1 MRKLVKYLKN
11 YKLNLTLGPLAKLTE
26 AIFELI
32 VPLVMSDII
41 DNGIDGDGGIEYVLT
56 HGAIM
61 VALGVMGLACALT
74 CQYLAAKCS
83 QGFGTELRNDLF
95 RHINTLSFKELDK
108 FGTPSIINR
117 LSSDVNQLQYM
128 VAMLIRLVI
137 RAPFLVI
144 GAAVMAMTIN
154 LKLSLIFIAAAPLI
168 AVVLYFIMSRSIPLY
183 KNVQQKLDKVAQI
196 TRENLSGVRVVRA
209 FSEQEYEKDRFDKSA
224 DELTRGAIVVGRIS
238 ALLNPATFVIIN
250 AAIIAILWFGGGL
263 VNTGEMTQGEV
274 FAFVNYM
281 TQISLALV
289 VVAQLVV
296 TVTKAIASGTRVVEL
311 LDATPSITDDGNTEV
326 DTSVDAPAVK
336 FDHVSFGYNEGK
348 YTLTDLT
355 LTVPRGASVGVIG
368 GTGSGKSTLVNLL
381 ARFYDVSEGSVE
393 LFGTDVKK
401 YPLKQLRR
409 TVAYVPQNT
418 MLFSGTIRSNLLMGG
433 RDADDETLWRC
444 LETAQAASFVREKE
458 KGLDSVV
465 MQGGKNFSGGQR
477 QRLAVA
483 RALASHS
490 DILVLDD
497 SSSALDFATDLNM
510 RTAINTTRGDT
521 TLFLVSQ
528 RATSLKDCDVIVVL
542 DGGLVAGIGKHD
554 DLLKTCDV
562 YREIYLSQTDGGAK
576 LGRQKRH

>member
-41 DNGIDGDGGIEYVLT
+41 DNGIDGDGGLEYVLS

-61 VALGVMGLACALT
+61 VALGVLGLACALT

-108 FGTPSIINR
+108 FGTPSIVNR

-144 GAAVMAMTIN
+144 GAAVMAMMIN
-154 LKLSLIFIAAAPLI
+154 LKLSLVFIAAAPLI

-263 VNTGEMTQGEV
+263 VDTGEMTQGEV

-433 RDADDETLWRC
+433 RDADDETLWKC

-483 RALASHS
+483 RALAARS

-510 RTAINTTRGDT
+510 RTAINATRGDT

-576 LGRQKRH
+576 Q

>member
-108 FGTPSIINR
+108 FGTPSIVNR

-183 KNVQQKLDKVAQI
+183 KTVQQKLDKVAQI

-326 DTSVDAPAVK
+326 DTSVDSPAVK

-483 RALASHS
+483 RALAAHS

-510 RTAINTTRGDT
+510 RTAINATRGDT

-576 LGRQKRH
+576 Q

>member
-1 MRKLVKYLKN
+1 MRKLVRYLKN

-41 DNGIDGDGGIEYVLT
+41 DNGIDGDGGLEYVLT

-108 FGTPSIINR
+108 FGTPSIVNR

-326 DTSVDAPAVK
+326 DTSVDSPAVK

-393 LFGTDVKK
+393 LFGTNVKK

-483 RALASHS
+483 RALAAHS

-510 RTAINTTRGDT
+510 RTAINATRGDT

-576 LGRQKRH
+576 Q

>member
-1 MRKLVKYLKN
+1 MRKLVRYLKN

-41 DNGIDGDGGIEYVLT
+41 DNGIDGDGGLEYVLS

-95 RHINTLSFKELDK
+95 RHINILSFKELDK
-108 FGTPSIINR
+108 FGTPSIVNR

-154 LKLSLIFIAAAPLI
+154 LKLSLVFIAAAPLI
-168 AVVLYFIMSRSIPLY
+168 AVALYFIMSRSIPLY

-433 RDADDETLWRC
+433 RDADDETLWKC

-483 RALASHS
+483 RALAANS

-510 RTAINTTRGDT
+510 RTAINATRGDT

-576 LGRQKRH
+576 Q

>member
-41 DNGIDGDGGIEYVLT
+41 DNGIDGDGGLEYVLS

-61 VALGVMGLACALT
+61 VALGVLGLACALT

-95 RHINTLSFKELDK
+95 RHINTLSFKELDR
-108 FGTPSIINR
+108 FGTPSIVNR

-311 LDATPSITDDGNTEV
+311 LDAAPSITDDGNTEV

-433 RDADDETLWRC
+433 RDADDETLWKC

-483 RALASHS
+483 RALAAHS

-510 RTAINTTRGDT
+510 RTAINATRGDT

-576 LGRQKRH
+576 Q

>member
-1 MRKLVKYLKN
+1 MRKLVRYLKN

-41 DNGIDGDGGIEYVLT
+41 DNGIDGDGGLEYVLT

-108 FGTPSIINR
+108 FGTPSIVNR

-263 VNTGEMTQGEV
+263 VDTGEMTQGEV

-311 LDATPSITDDGNTEV
+311 LDAAPSITDDGNTEV

-433 RDADDETLWRC
+433 RDADDETLWKC

-483 RALASHS
+483 RALAAHS

-510 RTAINTTRGDT
+510 RTAINATRGDT

-576 LGRQKRH
+576 Q

>member
-61 VALGVMGLACALT
+61 VALGVLGLACALT

-108 FGTPSIINR
+108 FGTPSIVNR

-144 GAAVMAMTIN
+144 GAAVMAMMIN

-263 VNTGEMTQGEV
+263 VDTGEMTQGEV

-311 LDATPSITDDGNTEV
+311 LDAAPSITDDGNTEV

-433 RDADDETLWRC
+433 RDADDETLWKC

-483 RALASHS
+483 RALAAHS

-510 RTAINTTRGDT
+510 RTAINATRGDT

-576 LGRQKRH
+576 Q

>member
-41 DNGIDGDGGIEYVLT
+41 DNGIDGDGGLEYVLS

-61 VALGVMGLACALT
+61 VALGVLGLACALT

-108 FGTPSIINR
+108 FGTPSIVNR

-433 RDADDETLWRC
+433 RDADDETLWKC

-483 RALASHS
+483 RALAANS

-510 RTAINTTRGDT
+510 RTAINATRGDT

-576 LGRQKRH
+576 Q

>member
-1 MRKLVKYLKN
+1 MRKLVRYLKN

-108 FGTPSIINR
+108 FGTPSIVNR

-154 LKLSLIFIAAAPLI
+154 LKLSLVFIAAAPLI
-168 AVVLYFIMSRSIPLY
+168 AVALYFIMSRSIPLY

-311 LDATPSITDDGNTEV
+311 LDAAPSITDDGNAEV

-348 YTLTDLT
+348 YTLTDLI

-458 KGLDSVV
+458 KGLDAVV

-483 RALASHS
+483 RALAAHS

-510 RTAINTTRGDT
+510 RTAINATRGDT

-576 LGRQKRH
+576 Q

>member
-1 MRKLVKYLKN
+1 MRKLVRYLKN

-108 FGTPSIINR
+108 FGTPSIVNR

-144 GAAVMAMTIN
+144 GAAVMAMMIN

-311 LDATPSITDDGNTEV
+311 LDAAPSITDDGNTEV

-433 RDADDETLWRC
+433 RDADDETLWKC

-483 RALASHS
+483 RALAAHS

-510 RTAINTTRGDT
+510 RTAINATRGDT

-576 LGRQKRH
+576 Q

>member
-41 DNGIDGDGGIEYVLT
+41 DNGIDGDGGLEYVLS

-61 VALGVMGLACALT
+61 VALGVLGLACALT

-108 FGTPSIINR
+108 FGTPSIVNR

-311 LDATPSITDDGNTEV
+311 LDAAPSITDDGNAEV

-433 RDADDETLWRC
+433 RDADDETLWKC

-483 RALASHS
+483 RALAAHS

-510 RTAINTTRGDT
+510 RTAINATRGDT

-576 LGRQKRH
+576 Q

>member
-1 MRKLVKYLKN
+1 MRKLVRYLKN

-108 FGTPSIINR
+108 FGTPSIVNR

-144 GAAVMAMTIN
+144 GAAVMAMMIN

-326 DTSVDAPAVK
+326 DTSVDSPAVK

-393 LFGTDVKK
+393 LFGTNVKK

-483 RALASHS
+483 RALAAHS

-510 RTAINTTRGDT
+510 RTAINATRGDT

-576 LGRQKRH
+576 Q

>member
-108 FGTPSIINR
+108 FGTPSIVNR

-154 LKLSLIFIAAAPLI
+154 LKLSLVFIAAAPLI
-168 AVVLYFIMSRSIPLY
+168 AVALYFIMSRSIPLY

-311 LDATPSITDDGNTEV
+311 LDAAPSITDDGNTEV

-483 RALASHS
+483 RALAAHS

-510 RTAINTTRGDT
+510 RTAINATRGDT

-576 LGRQKRH
+576 Q

>member
-1 MRKLVKYLKN
+1 MRKLVRYLKN

-41 DNGIDGDGGIEYVLT
+41 DNGIDGDGGLEYVLS

-61 VALGVMGLACALT
+61 VALGVLGLACALT

-95 RHINTLSFKELDK
+95 RHINTLSFKELDR
-108 FGTPSIINR
+108 FGTPSIVNR

-144 GAAVMAMTIN
+144 GAAVMAMMIN

-311 LDATPSITDDGNTEV
+311 LDASPSITDDGNTEV

-355 LTVPRGASVGVIG
+355 LIVPRGASVGVIG

-433 RDADDETLWRC
+433 RDADDETLWKC

-483 RALASHS
+483 RALAAHS

-510 RTAINTTRGDT
+510 RTAINATRGDT

-576 LGRQKRH
+576 Q

>member
-1 MRKLVKYLKN
+1 MRKLVRYLKN

-61 VALGVMGLACALT
+61 VALGVLGLACALT

-95 RHINTLSFKELDK
+95 RHINTLSFKELDR
-108 FGTPSIINR
+108 FGTPSIVNR

-311 LDATPSITDDGNTEV
+311 LDASPSITDDGNTEV
-326 DTSVDAPAVK
+326 DTSVDSPAVK

-433 RDADDETLWRC
+433 RDADDETLWKC

-483 RALASHS
+483 RALAAHS

-510 RTAINTTRGDT
+510 RTAINATRGDT

-576 LGRQKRH
+576 Q

>member
-1 MRKLVKYLKN
+1 MRKLVRYLKN

-41 DNGIDGDGGIEYVLT
+41 DNGIDGDGGLEYVLS

-61 VALGVMGLACALT
+61 VALGVLGLACALT

-108 FGTPSIINR
+108 FGTPSIVNR

-144 GAAVMAMTIN
+144 GAAVMAMMIN

-311 LDATPSITDDGNTEV
+311 LDAAPSITDDGNTEV
-326 DTSVDAPAVK
+326 DTSVDSPAVK

-433 RDADDETLWRC
+433 RDADDETLWKC

-483 RALASHS
+483 RALAARS

-510 RTAINTTRGDT
+510 RTAINATRGDT

-576 LGRQKRH
+576 Q

>member
-41 DNGIDGDGGIEYVLT
+41 DNGIDGDGGLEYVLS

-61 VALGVMGLACALT
+61 VALGVLGLACALT

-108 FGTPSIINR
+108 FGTPSIVNR

-144 GAAVMAMTIN
+144 GAAVMAMMIN

-263 VNTGEMTQGEV
+263 VNTDEMTQGEV

-311 LDATPSITDDGNTEV
+311 LDAAPSITDDGNTEV
-326 DTSVDAPAVK
+326 DTSVDSPAVK

-433 RDADDETLWRC
+433 RDADDETLWKC

-458 KGLDSVV
+458 KGLDAVV

-483 RALASHS
+483 RALAAHS

-510 RTAINTTRGDT
+510 RTAINATRGDT

-576 LGRQKRH
+576 Q

>member
-41 DNGIDGDGGIEYVLT
+41 DNGIDGDGGLEYVLT

-61 VALGVMGLACALT
+61 VALGVLGLACALT

-108 FGTPSIINR
+108 FGTPSIVNR

-154 LKLSLIFIAAAPLI
+154 LKLSLVFIAAAPLI

-311 LDATPSITDDGNTEV
+311 LDAAPSITDDGNAEV
-326 DTSVDAPAVK
+326 DTSVDSPAVK

-458 KGLDSVV
+458 KGLDAVV

-483 RALASHS
+483 RALAAHS

-510 RTAINTTRGDT
+510 RTAINATRGDT

-576 LGRQKRH
+576 Q

>member
-1 MRKLVKYLKN
+1 MRKLVRYLKN

-41 DNGIDGDGGIEYVLT
+41 DNGIDGDGGLEYVLT

-108 FGTPSIINR
+108 FGTPSIVNR

-326 DTSVDAPAVK
+326 DTSVDSPAVK

-483 RALASHS
+483 RALAARS

-510 RTAINTTRGDT
+510 RTAINATRGDT

-576 LGRQKRH
+576 Q

>member
-41 DNGIDGDGGIEYVLT
+41 DNGIDGDGGLEYVLS

-61 VALGVMGLACALT
+61 VALGVLGLACALT

-95 RHINTLSFKELDK
+95 RHINTLSFKELDR
-108 FGTPSIINR
+108 FGTPSIVNR

-144 GAAVMAMTIN
+144 GAAVMAMMIN

-296 TVTKAIASGTRVVEL
+296 TVTKAIASGTRVIEL

-433 RDADDETLWRC
+433 RDADDETLWKC

-483 RALASHS
+483 RALAAHS

-510 RTAINTTRGDT
+510 RTAINATRGDT

-576 LGRQKRH
+576 Q

>member
-1 MRKLVKYLKN
+1 MRKLVRYLKN

-41 DNGIDGDGGIEYVLT
+41 DNGIDGDGGLEYVLS

-61 VALGVMGLACALT
+61 VALGVLGLACALT

-108 FGTPSIINR
+108 FGTPSIVNR

-433 RDADDETLWRC
+433 RDADDETLWKC

-483 RALASHS
+483 RALAAHS

-510 RTAINTTRGDT
+510 RTAINATRGDT

-576 LGRQKRH
+576 Q

>member
-1 MRKLVKYLKN
+1 MRKLVRYLKN

-108 FGTPSIINR
+108 FGTPSIVNR

-154 LKLSLIFIAAAPLI
+154 LKLSLVFIAAAPLI
-168 AVVLYFIMSRSIPLY
+168 AVALYFIMSRSIPLY

-296 TVTKAIASGTRVVEL
+296 TVTKAIASGTRVIEL

-326 DTSVDAPAVK
+326 DTSVDSPAVK

-433 RDADDETLWRC
+433 RDADDETLWKC

-483 RALASHS
+483 RALAARS

-510 RTAINTTRGDT
+510 RTAINATRGDT

-576 LGRQKRH
+576 Q

>member
-108 FGTPSIINR
+108 FGTPSIVNR

-311 LDATPSITDDGNTEV
+311 LDAAPSITDDGNAEV

-433 RDADDETLWRC
+433 RDADDETLWKC

-483 RALASHS
+483 RALAAHS

-510 RTAINTTRGDT
+510 RTAINATRGDT

-576 LGRQKRH
+576 Q

>member
-1 MRKLVKYLKN
+1 MRKLVRYLKN

-41 DNGIDGDGGIEYVLT
+41 DNGIDGDGGLEYVLSR
-56 HGAIM
+56 GAIM

-108 FGTPSIINR
+108 FGTPSIVNR

-154 LKLSLIFIAAAPLI
+154 LKLSLIFIAATPLI
-168 AVVLYFIMSRSIPLY
+168 AVVLYFIMSRSIPRY
-183 KNVQQKLDKVAQI
+183 KVVQQKLDKISQV

-209 FSEQEYEKDRFDKSA
+209 FSEQEYEKERFDKSA

-250 AAIIAILWFGGGL
+250 AAIIAILWFGGKL

-296 TVTKAIASGTRVVEL
+296 TITKAIASGARVVEL
-311 LDATPSITDDGNTEV
+311 LDATASVTDDGNTEI

-348 YTLTDLT
+348 YTLTDLD

-381 ARFYDVSEGSVE
+381 ARFYDASEGSVS
-393 LFGTDVKK
+393 LFGADVRK

-418 MLFSGTIRSNLLMGG
+418 MLFSGTIRSNLLMG
-433 RDADDETLWRC
+433 DKNADDETLWKC
-444 LETAQAASFVREKE
+444 LETAQAASFVREK
-458 KGLDSVV
+458 KNGLDSKVV
-465 MQGGKNFSGGQR
+465 QGGKNFSGGQR

-483 RALASHS
+483 RALVANAK
-490 DILVLDD
+490 ILVLDD
-497 SSSALDFATDLNM
+497 SSSALDFATDLAM
-510 RTAINTTRGDT
+510 RTAINATRGDT
-521 TLFLVSQ
+521 TLFIVSQ
-528 RATSLKDCDVIVVL
+528 RATSLKDCDAIVVL
-542 DGGLVAGIGKHD
+542 DGGVVAGVGKHD

-562 YREIYLSQTDGGAK
+562 YREIYLSQTDGGA
-576 LGRQKRH
+576 RQ

>member
-41 DNGIDGDGGIEYVLT
+41 DNGIDGDGGLEYVLT

-61 VALGVMGLACALT
+61 VALGVLGLACALT

-108 FGTPSIINR
+108 FGTPSIVNR

-144 GAAVMAMTIN
+144 GAAVMAMMIN

-311 LDATPSITDDGNTEV
+311 LDAAPSITDDGNTEV

-433 RDADDETLWRC
+433 RDADDETLWKC

-483 RALASHS
+483 RALAAHS

-510 RTAINTTRGDT
+510 RTAINATRGDT

-576 LGRQKRH
+576 Q

>member
-1 MRKLVKYLKN
+1 MRKLVRYLKN

-61 VALGVMGLACALT
+61 VALGVLGLACALT

-108 FGTPSIINR
+108 FGTPSIVNR

-289 VVAQLVV
+289 VVAKLVV

-311 LDATPSITDDGNTEV
+311 LDAAPSITDDGNTEV

-458 KGLDSVV
+458 KGLDAVV

-483 RALASHS
+483 RALAAHS

-510 RTAINTTRGDT
+510 RTAINATRGDT

-576 LGRQKRH
+576 Q

>member
-1 MRKLVKYLKN
+1 MRKLVRYLKN

-61 VALGVMGLACALT
+61 VALGVLGLACALT

-108 FGTPSIINR
+108 FGTPSIVNR

-326 DTSVDAPAVK
+326 DTSVDSPAVK

-433 RDADDETLWRC
+433 RDADDETLWKC

-483 RALASHS
+483 RALAAHS

-510 RTAINTTRGDT
+510 RTAINATRGDT

-562 YREIYLSQTDGGAK
+562 YRESYLSQTDGGAK
-576 LGRQKRH
+576 Q

>member
-1 MRKLVKYLKN
+1 MRKLVRYLKN

-41 DNGIDGDGGIEYVLT
+41 DNGIDGDGGLEYVLS

-61 VALGVMGLACALT
+61 VALGVLGLACALT

-95 RHINTLSFKELDK
+95 RHINTLSFKELDR
-108 FGTPSIINR
+108 FGTPSIVNR

-144 GAAVMAMTIN
+144 GAAVMAMMIN

-326 DTSVDAPAVK
+326 DTSVDSPAVK

-483 RALASHS
+483 RALAAHS

-510 RTAINTTRGDT
+510 RTAINATRGDT

-576 LGRQKRH
+576 Q

>member
-1 MRKLVKYLKN
+1 MRKLVRYLKN

-41 DNGIDGDGGIEYVLT
+41 DNGIDGDGGLEYVLS

-108 FGTPSIINR
+108 FGTPSIVNR

-144 GAAVMAMTIN
+144 GAAVMAMMIN

-168 AVVLYFIMSRSIPLY
+168 AVALYFIMSRSIPLY

-483 RALASHS
+483 RALAAHS

-510 RTAINTTRGDT
+510 RTAINATRGDT

-576 LGRQKRH
+576 Q

>member
-1 MRKLVKYLKN
+1 MRKLVRYLKN

-108 FGTPSIINR
+108 FGTPSIVNR

-326 DTSVDAPAVK
+326 DTSVDSPAVK

-433 RDADDETLWRC
+433 RDADDETLWKC

-483 RALASHS
+483 RALAAHS

-510 RTAINTTRGDT
+510 RTAINATRGDT

-576 LGRQKRH
+576 Q

>member
-41 DNGIDGDGGIEYVLT
+41 DNGIDGDGGLEYVLS

-61 VALGVMGLACALT
+61 VALGVLGLACALT

-95 RHINTLSFKELDK
+95 RHINTLSFKELDR
-108 FGTPSIINR
+108 FGTPSIVNR

-144 GAAVMAMTIN
+144 GAAVMAMMIN

-326 DTSVDAPAVK
+326 DTSVDSPAVK

-433 RDADDETLWRC
+433 RDADDETLWKC

-465 MQGGKNFSGGQR
+465 IQGGKNFSGGQR

-483 RALASHS
+483 RALAAHS

-510 RTAINTTRGDT
+510 RTAINATRGDT

-576 LGRQKRH
+576 Q

>member
-108 FGTPSIINR
+108 FGTPSIVNR

-144 GAAVMAMTIN
+144 GAAVMAMMIN

-311 LDATPSITDDGNTEV
+311 LDAAPSITDDGNTEV

-433 RDADDETLWRC
+433 RDADDETLWKC

-483 RALASHS
+483 RALAAHS

-510 RTAINTTRGDT
+510 RTAINATRGDT

-576 LGRQKRH
+576 Q

>member
-1 MRKLVKYLKN
+1 MRKLVRYLKN

-41 DNGIDGDGGIEYVLT
+41 DNGIDGDGGLEYVLS

-61 VALGVMGLACALT
+61 VALGVLGLACALT

-108 FGTPSIINR
+108 FGTPSIVNR

-311 LDATPSITDDGNTEV
+311 LDATPSITDEGNTEV

-433 RDADDETLWRC
+433 RDADDETLWKC

-483 RALASHS
+483 RALAAHS

-510 RTAINTTRGDT
+510 RTAINATRGDT

-576 LGRQKRH
+576 Q

>member
-1 MRKLVKYLKN
+1 MRKLVRYLKN

-108 FGTPSIINR
+108 FGTPSIVNR

-144 GAAVMAMTIN
+144 GAAVMAMMIN

-168 AVVLYFIMSRSIPLY
+168 AVALYFIMSRSIPLY
-183 KNVQQKLDKVAQI
+183 RTVQQKLDKVAQI

-483 RALASHS
+483 RALAAHS

-510 RTAINTTRGDT
+510 RTAINATRGDT

-576 LGRQKRH
+576 Q

>member
-41 DNGIDGDGGIEYVLT
+41 DNGIDGDGGLEYVLS

-61 VALGVMGLACALT
+61 VALGVLGLACALT

-95 RHINTLSFKELDK
+95 RHINTLSFKELDR
-108 FGTPSIINR
+108 FGTPSIVNR

-144 GAAVMAMTIN
+144 GAAVMAMMIN

-311 LDATPSITDDGNTEV
+311 LDASPSITDDGNTEV

-433 RDADDETLWRC
+433 RDADDETLWKC

-483 RALASHS
+483 RALAAHS

-510 RTAINTTRGDT
+510 RTAINATRGDT

-576 LGRQKRH
+576 Q

>member
-41 DNGIDGDGGIEYVLT
+41 DNGIDGDGGLEYVLSR
-56 HGAIM
+56 GAIM

-108 FGTPSIINR
+108 FGTPSIVNR

-154 LKLSLIFIAAAPLI
+154 LKLSLIFIAATPLI
-168 AVVLYFIMSRSIPLY
+168 AVVLYFIMSRSIPRY
-183 KNVQQKLDKVAQI
+183 KVVQQKLDKISQV

-209 FSEQEYEKDRFDKSA
+209 FSEQEYEKERFDKSA

-250 AAIIAILWFGGGL
+250 AAIIAILWFGGKL

-296 TVTKAIASGTRVVEL
+296 TITKAIASGARVVEL
-311 LDATPSITDDGNTEV
+311 LDATASVTDDGNTEI

-348 YTLTDLT
+348 YTLTDLD

-381 ARFYDVSEGSVE
+381 ARFYDASEGSVS
-393 LFGTDVKK
+393 LFGADVRK

-418 MLFSGTIRSNLLMGG
+418 MLFSGTIRSNLLMG
-433 RDADDETLWRC
+433 DKNADDETLWKC
-444 LETAQAASFVREKE
+444 LETAQAASFVREK
-458 KGLDSVV
+458 KNGLDSKVV
-465 MQGGKNFSGGQR
+465 QGGKNFSGGQR

-483 RALASHS
+483 RALVANAK
-490 DILVLDD
+490 ILVLDD
-497 SSSALDFATDLNM
+497 SSSALDFATDLAM
-510 RTAINTTRGDT
+510 RTAINATRGDT
-521 TLFLVSQ
+521 TLFIVSQ
-528 RATSLKDCDVIVVL
+528 RATSLKDCDAIVVL
-542 DGGLVAGIGKHD
+542 DGGVVAGVGKHD

-562 YREIYLSQTDGGAK
+562 YREIYLSQTDGGA
-576 LGRQKRH
+576 RQ

>member
-1 MRKLVKYLKN
+1 MRKLVKYLNN

-108 FGTPSIINR
+108 FGTPSIVNR

-296 TVTKAIASGTRVVEL
+296 TITKAIASGTRVVEL
-311 LDATPSITDDGNTEV
+311 LDAAPSITDEGNAEV
-326 DTSVDAPAVK
+326 DTSVDSPAVK

-458 KGLDSVV
+458 KGLDAVV

-483 RALASHS
+483 RALAAHP

-510 RTAINTTRGDT
+510 RTAINATRGDT

-576 LGRQKRH
+576 Q

>member
-1 MRKLVKYLKN
+1 MRKLVRYLKN

-108 FGTPSIINR
+108 FGTPSIVNR

-326 DTSVDAPAVK
+326 DTFVDAPAVK

-433 RDADDETLWRC
+433 RDADDETLWKC

-483 RALASHS
+483 RALAAHS

-510 RTAINTTRGDT
+510 RTAINATRGGT

-576 LGRQKRH
+576 Q